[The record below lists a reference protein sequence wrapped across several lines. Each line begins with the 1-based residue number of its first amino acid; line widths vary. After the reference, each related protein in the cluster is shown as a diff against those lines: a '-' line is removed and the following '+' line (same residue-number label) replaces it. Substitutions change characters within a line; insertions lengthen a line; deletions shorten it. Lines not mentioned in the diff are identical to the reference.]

1 MIVNRFMKVTLAVVA
16 GGWFSWSP
24 ALAQQIPQVT
34 GWSFSRSSGSGVQ
47 NRSAVTS
54 RSDSTGVQT
63 IVESGNVRVV
73 QRPDGTTAYEVI
85 DPSEKFGS
93 VSFSSQSEE
102 ASRFQGLNLFSLS
115 DWGYSVFSN

>member
-1 MIVNRFMKVTLAVVA
+1 MKINRLMKVPLLVVA
-16 GGWFSWSP
+16 GGCFSWSS
-24 ALAQQIPQVT
+24 AFAQQIPQVT

>member
-1 MIVNRFMKVTLAVVA
+1 MKASPLQHLGLLLLV
-16 GGWFSWSP
+16 GGTVGWGE
-24 ALAQQIPQVT
+24 AMAQQIPQVT
-34 GWSFSRSSGSGVQ
+34 GWSFSRSSGAGVQ
-47 NRSAVTS
+47 NRSAVTA

-73 QRPDGTTAYEVI
+73 QRPDGSTAYEII

-93 VSFSSQSEE
+93 VSFSSRTEE
-102 ASRFQGLNLFSLS
+102 SSRFQGLNFFTLS

>member
-1 MIVNRFMKVTLAVVA
+1 
-16 GGWFSWSP
+16 
-24 ALAQQIPQVT
+24 
-34 GWSFSRSSGSGVQ
+34 
-47 NRSAVTS
+47 
-54 RSDSTGVQT
+54 
-63 IVESGNVRVV
+63 V

-102 ASRFQGLNLFSLS
+102 TSRFQGLNLFSLS